1 MRLIIY
7 AILGFII
14 YYLIRGFSKSEPKRP
29 PSSSVPPAGN
39 GKELKKDPV
48 CGTYIPEDT
57 PYRLKHKGVPW
68 YFCSEACMKTFQ
80 KQIAEKKE
88 GENKKAES

>member
-14 YYLIRGFSKSEPKRP
+14 YYLVKGFTKGTPKEPPRP
-29 PSSSVPPAGN
+29 TPTAGD

-48 CGTYIPEDT
+48 CGIYIPEDT
-57 PYRLKHKGVPW
+57 PYRVMYKGVPR
-68 YFCSEACMKTFQ
+68 YFCSESCMKTFQ
-80 KQIAEKKE
+80 KKIAEKKE
-88 GENKKAES
+88 EDFS

>member
-7 AILGFII
+7 AILAFII
-14 YYLIRGFSKSEPKRP
+14 YYLIRGFSKKTPKYQEP
-29 PSSSVPPAGN
+29 PSFHPGET

-57 PYRLKHKGVPW
+57 PYRLKHKGVLW
-68 YFCSEACMKTFQ
+68 YFCSEKCMKTFQ
-80 KQIAEKKE
+80 KQITEKKE